1 MRSLNNILFFIVSI
15 ILFVNPLFKYF
26 ENVFGFVRINISA
39 LSFVT
44 IAITLFL
51 YFLIFSVRKNR
62 FITAFRFK
70 KPLFIFYGLIVFL
83 LIYVTCV
90 SLINIPL
97 KIDYVGAKNYLLRF
111 SDSILKY
118 WAFAMSGLVV
128 IDLLINKMKAKIIQ
142 FYWFVLTITYL
153 YFTLT
158 NNLGFSITL
167 DGNAVYIL
175 LADAYMML
183 SVIVLT
189 FQKNVFR
196 KTLIL
201 LVAFLVMFALNSRA
215 ALFLFILVYAL
226 IYSLN
231 HRKVLFLFL
240 AFMTFIFMYFNVYD
254 LIMENASNRMFRFFI
269 TGQDSSLTTRG
280 SIFQDGFKELSYQFN
295 WIIGDFLGDYDKNND
310 SLGGYIHNYLSFL
323 RQFGIIPFFIFSL
336 LLLFLYAKLSLNY
349 LLNRK
354 NKILEFLFVYTTIFF
369 LQIIVARSF
378 TSAYIWISLTAIPL
392 YFYSSKYVKD
402 DINPNAS
409 QK

>member
-1 MRSLNNILFFIVSI
+1 MRSLNNILFFLVSI

-44 IAITLFL
+44 IAITIFL
-51 YFLIFSVRKNR
+51 YFLIFTARKNR
-62 FITAFRFK
+62 FITAFKFK
-70 KPLFIFYGLIVFL
+70 NPLLIFYGLILFL

-175 LADAYMML
+175 LADTYMML

-189 FQKNVFR
+189 LQKNVFR

-201 LVAFLVMFALNSRA
+201 LVALLVMFALKSRA

-254 LIMENASNRMFRFFI
+254 LIIENASNRMFRFFI
-269 TGQDSSLTTRG
+269 TGQDSSLTNRG

-295 WIIGDFLGDYDKNND
+295 WIMGDFLGDYDKNND

-323 RQFGIIPFFIFSL
+323 RQFGVIPFFIFSL

-354 NKILEFLFVYTTIFF
+354 NKILEFLFVYTTIFL

-392 YFYSSKYVKD
+392 YFYSSKYVKY
-402 DINPNAS
+402 DINTNAS